1 MKQRTINKEIFI
13 KGIGLHSGNDVS
25 IQMQPAKIDSGVT
38 FIYNDQQINAN
49 YLNATCSERKTIIS
63 NSQEEIHTI
72 EHLMAALYATSV
84 TNIII
89 NIDSN
94 EPPTLDGSSIEFI
107 KEIQSVGTKVQNK
120 DLIPIVIDKTVEYDV
135 PSKDIS
141 IVGMPFDGFKITYI
155 IDYPNCDSI
164 GNEIFSIDLS
174 NIDERSDKFYNE
186 IASARTFCLA
196 SELIYLNKKG
206 LAKGAS
212 LENGVVYIDNEI
224 DNNTKKDI
232 CSIYDINIDAFKNEI
247 INNFKLNFTNEAIR
261 HKILDLIGDLYL
273 LGRPIQGHIIAKGTG
288 HSSNVEFIKKIAK
301 EFRVGHDLKKYK
313 YDISDILKILHHRYP
328 FLLID
333 EITELIPDKTVKA
346 VKNVTFNE
354 PYFQGHFPGKPIMPG
369 VLIVEAMAQSGGFL
383 LLHTVGDPAKKL
395 VIFSRI
401 NSAKFKKMIYPGD
414 VVHFEIDLVSYK
426 MNTCKLSG
434 RAIVKGEVVAESE
447 FMATVMDKEF

>member
-1 MKQRTINKEIFI
+1 MKQRTINKPIFI
-13 KGIGLHSGNDVS
+13 NGIGLHSGKEVS
-25 IQMQPAKIDSGVT
+25 IEIQPSKVDTGIT
-38 FIYNDQQINAN
+38 FVYNNTQIKAN
-49 YLNATCSERKTIIS
+49 YLNAKCAERKTIIS
-63 NSQEEIHTI
+63 NSNEQIHTI
-72 EHLMAALYATSV
+72 EHLMAALYATSICNA
-84 TNIII
+84 TI

-94 EPPTLDGSSIEFI
+94 EPPTLDGSSIDFI
-107 KEIQSVGTKVQNK
+107 KAIQNVGTKIQYK
-120 DLIPIVIDKTVEYDV
+120 DLLPIVLDRIVEYDI
-135 PSKDIS
+135 PSKNIS
-141 IVGMPFDGFKITYI
+141 IIGMPFDGFKITYI
-155 IDYPNCDSI
+155 IDYPNCDTI
-164 GNEIFSIDLS
+164 GRDTFSIDLS
-174 NIDERSDKFYNE
+174 DVDKLCDKFSNE
-186 IASARTFCLA
+186 IALARTFCLA
-196 SELIYLNKKG
+196 SELLYLSKND

-212 LENGVVYIDNEI
+212 LDNGVVYVDNKLSDNVKKEI
-224 DNNTKKDI
+224 CD
-232 CSIYDINIDAFKNEI
+232 IYDIEMSSFKNKI
-247 INNFKLNFTNEAIR
+247 INNFELKFPNEAIR
-261 HKILDLIGDLYL
+261 HKVLDLIGDLYL
-273 LGRPIQGHIIAKGTG
+273 LGRPINGHIIAKESG

-301 EFRVGHDLKKYK
+301 EFKVGHDLKKYK

-383 LLHTVGDPAKKL
+383 LLHTVGDPSKKL

-426 MNTCKLSG
+426 LNTCKLSG